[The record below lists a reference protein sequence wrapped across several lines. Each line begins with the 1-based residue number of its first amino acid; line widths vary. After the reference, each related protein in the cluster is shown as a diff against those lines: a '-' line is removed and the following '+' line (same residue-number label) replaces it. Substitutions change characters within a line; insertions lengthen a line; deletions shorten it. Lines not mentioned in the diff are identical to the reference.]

1 MNSTRRKQIVSSLK
15 DKEYRDLFVSNEISV
30 GLPFQ
35 IRALREKRNWT
46 QGELADKTGKAQG
59 VISQLEDPNYG
70 RFTLATLKRLASAF
84 DVALIVR
91 FVPFSELVGR
101 AVNLDS
107 TDLAVPSFHEDENL
121 VWDATSVFN
130 TGDGVTASTEQ
141 PKQPTSITKDQSE
154 SREIISPRLIPPEF
168 AKTTISG
175 YDYRYNA

>member
-59 VISQLEDPNYG
+59 VISQLEDPSYG

-91 FVPFSELVGR
+91 FVPFSELVER

-107 TDLAVPSFHEDENL
+107 TDLAVPSFYEDENL
-121 VWDATSVFN
+121 LDATSALI
-130 TGDGVTASTEQ
+130 TTSERITAVTEQ
-141 PKQPTSITKDQSE
+141 PKQP
-154 SREIISPRLIPPEF
+154 REAMGTAS
-168 AKTTISG
+168 SG
-175 YDYRYNA
+175 YGYRYA